1 MGTRLP
7 DETNNSLYQAMGAT
21 QLARGDCA
29 IRMTNSIN
37 FLSSRKIY
45 GSVSKL
51 PKSLV
56 TKLKR

>member
-7 DETNNSLYQAMGAT
+7 DETNNSLSRT
-21 QLARGDCA
+21 VRVTHLARGDCA